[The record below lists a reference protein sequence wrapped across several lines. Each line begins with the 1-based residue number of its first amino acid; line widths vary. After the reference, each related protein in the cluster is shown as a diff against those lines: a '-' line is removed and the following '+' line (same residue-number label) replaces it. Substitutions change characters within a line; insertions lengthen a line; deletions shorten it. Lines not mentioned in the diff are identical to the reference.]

1 MVRLKLLHLK
11 LSLKRKVIEMTESKA
26 MKEIHEIRERHHE
39 ETKNLSREEYI
50 RSIKERASRSKLK
63 VMSSKKA
70 TV

>member
-1 MVRLKLLHLK
+1 VNK
-11 LSLKRKVIEMTESKA
+11 MTESKA

-50 RSIKERASRSKLK
+50 RSIKERASHSKLK

-70 TV
+70 MV